1 MRSFVTRSAKD
12 QSMCRQKN
20 RCSVSKCC
28 NSNMCCT
35 CLACMSV
42 CKDDS
47 KAVCEGS
54 ANYFWFASKANFAS
68 TERKRDVNYEHTR
81 SNTHAVQRA
90 YMSI

>member
-47 KAVCEGS
+47 KAVCL
-54 ANYFWFASKANFAS
+54 WFASKANFAS